1 MAYYITY
8 GEFQQHMKDYF
19 FRTGSR
25 MQFPEMADYLYRKG
39 LLSETPPNPMLTSE
53 MFGDMDDDAFNKIID
68 QLPLELNPQ
77 ISITP
82 KVKENDIFPNSVD
95 VFIIRHPRYT
105 RPAPHIHNYFE
116 INYVASGSCTFVFE
130 KDKRTMREG
139 ELCIIA
145 PSSEHDLVIDDDSTV
160 FCIMLRKSTFDT
172 TFFSLLSRKD
182 LLSYFFR
189 TILQDD
195 SHANYLLFFSENN
208 KWLKQII
215 HNAMGE
221 SYKNDSY
228 SNACCI
234 SWINLLFS
242 NLLRNYSKTLQ
253 FYDYQMGADFSLV
266 LQYIQHNYQTV
277 TLAISWINLL
287 FSNLLRNYS
296 KTLQF
301 YDYQMGADF
310 SLVLQYIQHNYQTV
324 TLASL
329 AELFHYSEPHLCTL
343 IKQNTGHTFTG
354 LIKRLRLAEAID
366 YLTNTNLKIGEIAEK
381 VGYNSADHFSRVF
394 RSTYKMSPQEY
405 RKQNSHTEEAFVPF
419 EVKNEKTN

>member
-39 LLSETPPNPMLTSE
+39 LLSETPPDPILTSE

-77 ISITP
+77 IAITP
-82 KVKENDIFPNSVD
+82 KVKESDIFPNSGD

-130 KDKRTMREG
+130 KSKRTMQEG

-277 TLAISWINLL
+277 TLA
-287 FSNLLRNYS
+287 
-296 KTLQF
+296 
-301 YDYQMGADF
+301 
-310 SLVLQYIQHNYQTV
+310 
-324 TLASL
+324 SL
-329 AELFHYSEPHLCTL
+329 AELFHYSGPHLCTL

>member
-8 GEFQQHMKDYF
+8 GEFQQHMKDYYL
-19 FRTGSR
+19 RTGSR
-25 MQFPEMADYLYRKG
+25 MQFPEMADYLFRKG
-39 LLSETPPNPMLTSE
+39 LLSETPPKDTPSAS
-53 MFGDMDDDAFNKIID
+53 MFGDMSDEEFNKIVD
-68 QLPLELNPQ
+68 TLPLSLNPKQ
-77 ISITP
+77 ALNP
-82 KVKENDIFPNSVD
+82 KVGENDIIPNSRD

-105 RPAPHIHNYFE
+105 RPAPHTHNYFE

-130 KDKRTMREG
+130 KSQRTLHEG

-189 TILQDD
+189 TILQKD
-195 SHANYLLFFSENN
+195 SHANYLLFFAEDNT
-208 KWLKQII
+208 WLKQII

-221 SYKNDSY
+221 SYKKDTY

-242 NLLRNYSKTLQ
+242 NLLRSYSKTLQ
-253 FYDYQMGADFSLV
+253 FYDYQMGSDFSLV
-266 LQYIQHNYQTV
+266 LQYIQHNYQTL
-277 TLAISWINLL
+277 TLS
-287 FSNLLRNYS
+287 
-296 KTLQF
+296 
-301 YDYQMGADF
+301 
-310 SLVLQYIQHNYQTV
+310 
-324 TLASL
+324 SL

-343 IKQNTGHTFTG
+343 IKQNTGHNFTG
-354 LIKRLRLAEAID
+354 LIKRLRMADAVD

-381 VGYNSADHFSRVF
+381 IGYHSADHFSRVF
-394 RSTYKMSPQEY
+394 RTTYKVSPQEY
-405 RKQNSHTEEAFVPF
+405 RKQNSHAEENFIPF
-419 EVKNEKTN
+419 ETNEVL

>member
-39 LLSETPPNPMLTSE
+39 LLSETPPDPILTSE

-77 ISITP
+77 IAITP
-82 KVKENDIFPNSVD
+82 KVKESDIFPNSGD

-130 KDKRTMREG
+130 KSKRTMQEG

-277 TLAISWINLL
+277 TLA
-287 FSNLLRNYS
+287 
-296 KTLQF
+296 
-301 YDYQMGADF
+301 
-310 SLVLQYIQHNYQTV
+310 
-324 TLASL
+324 SL

-343 IKQNTGHTFTG
+343 IKKNTGHTFTG

>member
-39 LLSETPPNPMLTSE
+39 LLSETPPDPILTSE

-77 ISITP
+77 IAITP
-82 KVKENDIFPNSVD
+82 KVKESDIFPNSGD

-116 INYVASGSCTFVFE
+116 INYVSSGSCNFVFE
-130 KDKRTMREG
+130 KSKRTMQEG

-228 SNACCI
+228 SNACC
-234 SWINLLFS
+234 
-242 NLLRNYSKTLQ
+242 
-253 FYDYQMGADFSLV
+253 
-266 LQYIQHNYQTV
+266 
-277 TLAISWINLL
+277 ISWINLL

>member
-39 LLSETPPNPMLTSE
+39 LLSETPPDPILTSE

-77 ISITP
+77 IAITP
-82 KVKENDIFPNSVD
+82 KVKESDIFPNSGD

-130 KDKRTMREG
+130 KSKRTMQEG

-145 PSSEHDLVIDDDSTV
+145 LSSEHDLVIDDDSTV

-172 TFFSLLSRKD
+172 TFFSLLSRTD

-228 SNACCI
+228 SNACC
-234 SWINLLFS
+234 
-242 NLLRNYSKTLQ
+242 
-253 FYDYQMGADFSLV
+253 
-266 LQYIQHNYQTV
+266 
-277 TLAISWINLL
+277 ISWINLL

>member
-39 LLSETPPNPMLTSE
+39 LLSETPPDPMLTSE

-130 KDKRTMREG
+130 KNKRTMQEG

-228 SNACCI
+228 SNACC
-234 SWINLLFS
+234 
-242 NLLRNYSKTLQ
+242 
-253 FYDYQMGADFSLV
+253 
-266 LQYIQHNYQTV
+266 
-277 TLAISWINLL
+277 ISWINLL

>member
-39 LLSETPPNPMLTSE
+39 LLSETPPDPMLTSE
-53 MFGDMDDDAFNKIID
+53 MFGDMDDDGFNKIIN

-82 KVKENDIFPNSVD
+82 KVKENDIFPNSGD

-130 KDKRTMREG
+130 KNKRTMQEG

-228 SNACCI
+228 SNACC
-234 SWINLLFS
+234 
-242 NLLRNYSKTLQ
+242 
-253 FYDYQMGADFSLV
+253 
-266 LQYIQHNYQTV
+266 
-277 TLAISWINLL
+277 ISWINLL

>member
-39 LLSETPPNPMLTSE
+39 LLSETPPDPILTSE

-77 ISITP
+77 IAITP
-82 KVKENDIFPNSVD
+82 KVKESDIFPNSGD

-130 KDKRTMREG
+130 KSKRTMQEG

-215 HNAMGE
+215 HNAIGE

-228 SNACCI
+228 SNACC
-234 SWINLLFS
+234 
-242 NLLRNYSKTLQ
+242 
-253 FYDYQMGADFSLV
+253 
-266 LQYIQHNYQTV
+266 
-277 TLAISWINLL
+277 ISWINLL

>member
-39 LLSETPPNPMLTSE
+39 LLSETPPDPILTSE

-77 ISITP
+77 IAITP
-82 KVKENDIFPNSVD
+82 KVKESDIFPNSGD

-130 KDKRTMREG
+130 KSKRTMQEG

-277 TLAISWINLL
+277 TLA
-287 FSNLLRNYS
+287 
-296 KTLQF
+296 
-301 YDYQMGADF
+301 
-310 SLVLQYIQHNYQTV
+310 
-324 TLASL
+324 SL

-419 EVKNEKTN
+419 DVKNEKTN

>member
-39 LLSETPPNPMLTSE
+39 LLSETPPDPMLTSE

-77 ISITP
+77 IAITP
-82 KVKENDIFPNSVD
+82 KVKESDIFPNSGD

-130 KDKRTMREG
+130 KSKRTMQEG

-266 LQYIQHNYQTV
+266 LQYIQHNYQT
-277 TLAISWINLL
+277 L
-287 FSNLLRNYS
+287 
-296 KTLQF
+296 
-301 YDYQMGADF
+301 
-310 SLVLQYIQHNYQTV
+310 

-343 IKQNTGHTFTG
+343 IKQNTGHNFTG

>member
-39 LLSETPPNPMLTSE
+39 LLSETPPDPILTSE

-77 ISITP
+77 IAITP
-82 KVKENDIFPNSVD
+82 KVKESDIFPNSGD

-130 KDKRTMREG
+130 KSKRTMQEG

-228 SNACCI
+228 SNTCC
-234 SWINLLFS
+234 
-242 NLLRNYSKTLQ
+242 
-253 FYDYQMGADFSLV
+253 
-266 LQYIQHNYQTV
+266 
-277 TLAISWINLL
+277 ISWINLL

>member
-1 MAYYITY
+1 MAYHITY

-39 LLSETPPNPMLTSE
+39 LLSETPPDPILTSE

-77 ISITP
+77 IAITP
-82 KVKENDIFPNSVD
+82 KVKESDIFPNSGD

-130 KDKRTMREG
+130 KSKRTMQEG

-228 SNACCI
+228 SNACC
-234 SWINLLFS
+234 
-242 NLLRNYSKTLQ
+242 
-253 FYDYQMGADFSLV
+253 
-266 LQYIQHNYQTV
+266 
-277 TLAISWINLL
+277 ISWINLL

>member
-39 LLSETPPNPMLTSE
+39 LLSETPPDPMLTSE

-172 TFFSLLSRKD
+172 AFFSLLSRKD

-228 SNACCI
+228 SNACC
-234 SWINLLFS
+234 
-242 NLLRNYSKTLQ
+242 
-253 FYDYQMGADFSLV
+253 
-266 LQYIQHNYQTV
+266 
-277 TLAISWINLL
+277 ISWINLL

>member
-39 LLSETPPNPMLTSE
+39 LLSETPPDPILTSE

-77 ISITP
+77 IAITP
-82 KVKENDIFPNSVD
+82 KVKESDIFPNSGD

-130 KDKRTMREG
+130 KSKRTMQEG

-277 TLAISWINLL
+277 TLA
-287 FSNLLRNYS
+287 
-296 KTLQF
+296 
-301 YDYQMGADF
+301 
-310 SLVLQYIQHNYQTV
+310 
-324 TLASL
+324 SL

-366 YLTNTNLKIGEIAEK
+366 YLTNTNLKIDEIAEK

>member
-1 MAYYITY
+1 MAYYISY

-39 LLSETPPNPMLTSE
+39 LLSETPPDPILTSE

-77 ISITP
+77 IAITP
-82 KVKENDIFPNSVD
+82 KVKESDIFPNSGD

-130 KDKRTMREG
+130 KSKRTMQEG

-228 SNACCI
+228 SNACC
-234 SWINLLFS
+234 
-242 NLLRNYSKTLQ
+242 
-253 FYDYQMGADFSLV
+253 
-266 LQYIQHNYQTV
+266 
-277 TLAISWINLL
+277 ISWINLL

>member
-39 LLSETPPNPMLTSE
+39 LLSETPPDPMLTSE

-82 KVKENDIFPNSVD
+82 KVKENDIFPNSGD

-130 KDKRTMREG
+130 KNKRTMQEG

-266 LQYIQHNYQTV
+266 LQY
-277 TLAISWINLL
+277 S
-287 FSNLLRNYS
+287 
-296 KTLQF
+296 
-301 YDYQMGADF
+301 
-310 SLVLQYIQHNYQTV
+310 QHNYQTV